1 MKQIVLKI
9 IFSLFIIFL
18 ILFLLYYFIFDNKK
32 SLNSSSLFIQFHN
45 DDVLEVSNR
54 LPLSNE
60 LGKKDDCGESS
71 DFIDCI
77 NFTVKNISSEMVN
90 YEIYI
95 TKEYNK
101 SEIKGDY
108 IIYYLSDDSNY
119 LLKGYDSNILPSYK
133 SLLSLSDKPYAK
145 LLYSGRLSSEEK
157 KNFILKTWVS
167 DSYTIS
173 DNLEKFRVNVNIRV
187 K

>member
-45 DDVLEVSNR
+45 DDVLEVTNR

-101 SEIKGDY
+101 SEIRGDY
-108 IIYYLSDDSNY
+108 IIYYLSDDNNNS
-119 LLKGYDSNILPSYK
+119 LKGFDTNILPSYK
-133 SLLSLSDKPYAK
+133 SLLSLSDMPYSK
-145 LLYSGRLSSEEK
+145 LLYSGSISSDEK

-173 DNLEKFRVNVNIRV
+173 DSLEKFRINVNVRV

>member
-1 MKQIVLKI
+1 
-9 IFSLFIIFL
+9 
-18 ILFLLYYFIFDNKK
+18 
-32 SLNSSSLFIQFHN
+32 
-45 DDVLEVSNR
+45 
-54 LPLSNE
+54 
-60 LGKKDDCGESS
+60 
-71 DFIDCI
+71 
-77 NFTVKNISSEMVN
+77 MVN

-95 TKEYNK
+95 IKEYNK

-145 LLYSGRLSSEEK
+145 LLYSGSLSSEEK

>member
-101 SEIKGDY
+101 SEIRGDY
-108 IIYYLSDDSNY
+108 IIYYLNDGKSSLNGFDT
-119 LLKGYDSNILPSYK
+119 NILPSYK
-133 SLLSLSDKPYAK
+133 SLLSLSDKPYSK
-145 LLYSGRLSSEEK
+145 LLYSGSISSEEK
-157 KNFILKTWVS
+157 KNFVLKTWVS

-173 DNLEKFRVNVNIRV
+173 ENLEKFRVNVNVRV

>member
-1 MKQIVLKI
+1 MKRIVLKYI
-9 IFSLFIIFL
+9 LSIFIIFL
-18 ILFLLYYFIFDNKK
+18 FLLLLYYFIFYKK
-32 SLNSSSLFIQFHN
+32 NSLDSSSLFIQFHN
-45 DDVLEVSNR
+45 NDILEVTNK
-54 LPLSNE
+54 LPLSDE
-60 LGKKDDCGESS
+60 LGKNDACDESS

-133 SLLSLSDKPYAK
+133 RLLSLSDKPYAK
-145 LLYSGRLSSEEK
+145 LLYSGSLSSEEK

>member
-1 MKQIVLKI
+1 MKKIVLKI
-9 IFSLFIIFL
+9 ILYIFIIF
-18 ILFLLYYFIFDNKK
+18 ILWLLLYFFIFDKGN
-32 SLNSSSLFIQFHN
+32 SLDSSSLFIQFYN
-45 DDVLEVSNR
+45 DDILEVTNK
-54 LPLSNE
+54 LPLSDE
-60 LGKKDDCGESS
+60 LGKNDECDESS

-77 NFTVKNISSEMVN
+77 NFTIRNISSEMVN

-101 SEIKGDY
+101 SEIRGDY
-108 IIYYLSDDSNY
+108 IIYYLSDDNNNS
-119 LLKGYDSNILPSYK
+119 LKGFDTNILPSYK
-133 SLLSLSDKPYAK
+133 SLLSLSDMPYSK
-145 LLYSGRLSSEEK
+145 LLYSGSISSDEK

>member
-18 ILFLLYYFIFDNKK
+18 FLFLLFHFVFDKN
-32 SLNSSSLFIQFHN
+32 NSIDSSALFIQFNN
-45 DDVLEVSNR
+45 DDVLEVTNK
-54 LPLSNE
+54 LPLSDE
-60 LGKKDDCGESS
+60 LGKNGECEGLS

-77 NFTVKNISSEMVN
+77 NFSIKNISSEMVS

-95 TKEYNK
+95 TKEYSK

-108 IIYYLSDDSNY
+108 INFYLHDDMNNS
-119 LLKGYDSNILPSYK
+119 LKGFDSNIIPSYN
-133 SLLSLSDKPYAK
+133 SLLSLNDKPYSK
-145 LLYSGRLSSEEK
+145 LLYSGTLSSEEK

-173 DNLEKFRVNVNIRV
+173 DNLEKFRVNVNVRT